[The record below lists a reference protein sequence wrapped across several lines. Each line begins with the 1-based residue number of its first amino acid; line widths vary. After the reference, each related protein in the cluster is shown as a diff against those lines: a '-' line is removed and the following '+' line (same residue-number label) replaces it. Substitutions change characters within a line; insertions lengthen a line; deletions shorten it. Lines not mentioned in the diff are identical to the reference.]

1 MVACTCSNIKKPKVV
16 LQSSLEELHGNWN
29 NITNV
34 CLCYIECTLQSHA
47 NKNAQEVEKDV
58 NIVDDHM

>member
-1 MVACTCSNIKKPKVV
+1 MEIGT
-16 LQSSLEELHGNWN
+16 

-34 CLCYIECTLQSHA
+34 CLYYIECTLQSQA

-58 NIVDDHM
+58 DIVDDHM